1 MSLKFSMRGFD
12 GMPGNRRT
20 DRLPAQRE
28 RHPDDGERLKAC
40 WDRLYQVAL
49 LAAEFRGGEQHDR
62 QTR

>member
-1 MSLKFSMRGFD
+1 
-12 GMPGNRRT
+12 MPGNRRT

-40 WDRLYQVAL
+40 WDRLYQVAM